1 MQNIQVIE
9 NLKNLLVEYTSNTEM
24 QIVDNL
30 TMIFQSFE
38 SKSLKED
45 IDNYAEFVLLG
56 ASLFELKA
64 KRLLPQEEEVDWLD
78 EVELIKDKDLAFA
91 RLLQFKAFTEVGVA
105 MAVKVRE
112 TERQIPA
119 FKYYQTNSLTVKP
132 EIEYQLD
139 INKFND
145 TAIEVFSRYKTIQGF
160 SHIDKE
166 LPDLQ
171 AAIDDLLKIVDKRL
185 NTTFEELVS
194 AVNSSQEAVAFFL
207 ALLEA
212 VRWGFIKAEQT
223 NGNKEITVSYTHLTL
238 PTNVAV

>member
-91 RLLQFKAFTEVGVA
+91 RLL
-105 MAVKVRE
+105 KVRE

-160 SHIDKE
+160 SHIDKQ

-194 AVNSSQEAVAFFL
+194 SVNSSQEAVAFFL

-223 NGNKEITVSYTHLTL
+223 NVNKEIIIEKNYE
-238 PTNVAV
+238 

>member
-1 MQNIQVIE
+1 MDNVQVIE
-9 NLKNLLVEYTSNTEM
+9 NLKQLLVEHTSNTET
-24 QIVDNL
+24 QIADNL
-30 TMIFQSFE
+30 TMIFQSFQ

-64 KRLLPQEEEVDWLD
+64 KRLLPQDEEVDWLD

-91 RLLQFKAFTEVGVA
+91 RLLQFKAFTEVGIA
-105 MAVKVRE
+105 MAIKVKE
-112 TERQIPA
+112 TEKEISA
-119 FKYYQTNSLTVKP
+119 FKYYQTHSLSIKP
-132 EIEYQLD
+132 EILYELD
-139 INKFND
+139 INKFED
-145 TAIEVFSRYKTIQGF
+145 ISVEVFNRYKTTQGF
-160 SHIDKE
+160 SHIDNE

-185 NTTFEELVS
+185 NTTFEELLSTVD
-194 AVNSSQEAVAFFL
+194 SSQEAVAFFL

-223 NGNKEITVSYTHLTL
+223 NINKDIIIEKNYE
-238 PTNVAV
+238 